1 MLLKIKNI
9 RCFTDNKYEILVSG
23 LVLCFLLLRIH
34 YKKVA

>member
-9 RCFTDNKYEILVSG
+9 RCFINNKYEILVFG

-34 YKKVA
+34 YEKVA